1 MEPIRTLKE
10 IDLCHYDS
18 DKTYKGRC
26 WAYPILWKALRPGGY
41 FISDDIEDNFAF
53 REFVDKLG
61 LEPIIVSSPEYR
73 NDDYYVKYA
82 GVIKKPIGWTN
93 FFIVILLSQISA
105 HHWFDKII

>member
-1 MEPIRTLKE
+1 MSIIRPSSILISENTPRSE
-10 IDLCHYDS
+10 IDIYNLF
-18 DKTYKGRC
+18 K
-26 WAYPILWKALRPGGY
+26 
-41 FISDDIEDNFAF
+41 E
-53 REFVDKLG
+53 KL
-61 LEPIIVSSPEYR
+61 